1 MLFINCKVELKLR
14 WKNKCALAVAIVEY
28 YGADSENN
36 FYYERH
42 KAIFLRALNQQ
53 KTIKIYQ
60 HFSAMGLKVQ
70 CIGINM
76 KEKVKTKTLQQMYI
90 YFLES
95 NFASINR
102 FFVRV
107 YLNRD
112 NDLEI
117 FKS

>member
-28 YGADSENN
+28 HGADSENN

-42 KAIFLRALNQQ
+42 KAIFLRALYQQ

-60 HFSAMGLKVQ
+60 HFLAMGLKVQ
-70 CIGINM
+70 CIEMNM

-90 YFLES
+90 DIFLSQTLQALTDSLSE
-95 NFASINR
+95 FT
-102 FFVRV
+102 
-107 YLNRD
+107 
-112 NDLEI
+112 
-117 FKS
+117 